1 MSLIKRSA
9 GNPPSKLNL
18 HLLSEQ
24 VTGYY
29 ALQNLIKLKFRVIR
43 HFFLKR
49 VGWVY
54 LILPYFVFLPIVDR
68 LIVVD
73 SLIKNLICGLGFL
86 LFIYVG
92 KNKE

>member
-1 MSLIKRSA
+1 
-9 GNPPSKLNL
+9 
-18 HLLSEQ
+18 
-24 VTGYY
+24 V
-29 ALQNLIKLKFRVIR
+29 LQNWIKIKFRVIR

-49 VGWVY
+49 VGLVY
-54 LILPYFVFLPIVDR
+54 LILPCFVFLPIVDR

-86 LFIYVG
+86 FFIYVG